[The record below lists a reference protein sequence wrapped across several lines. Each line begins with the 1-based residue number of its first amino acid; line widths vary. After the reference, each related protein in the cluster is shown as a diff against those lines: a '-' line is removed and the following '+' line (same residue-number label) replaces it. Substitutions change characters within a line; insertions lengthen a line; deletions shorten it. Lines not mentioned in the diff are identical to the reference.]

1 MSKERVFINGKVFT
15 GRGEDEFVS
24 AFAVRDGK
32 ITRIG
37 DVSDVRDAEVVDLE
51 GRTVVPGFIDAH
63 THPTY
68 VAMTRNAVPCTVP
81 VVSSITEMIE
91 ALKRHPNYGK
101 GDDLWIEGF
110 GYDES
115 KLAERRTPT
124 TRDLDLV
131 STTQPV
137 YVMRSDC
144 HSGVCNT
151 RALEL
156 AGITRDT
163 PDPEGGRF
171 GRYEDGEPNGFLEEH
186 AANDVVRFAM
196 SSGSYEAKVR
206 DLAWTGTHY
215 HERGIVAVTELM
227 GRLEPIDVLQHFR
240 DAAGE
245 GLTQQAGLY
254 VMWPEKGTL
263 RDLTEEERT
272 GRVKIAGV
280 KVFIDG
286 TISARTAWVG
296 EPYRGTDEHG
306 YPTTDGE
313 ALEAA
318 YEWAVRNRV
327 QLSAHTM
334 GDRAIEFVLDFF
346 EDKEPWLGLDVPSVR
361 LEHVTLLTPEQL
373 ERVREAK
380 VRFGATMQVI
390 FFFAEYES
398 YAENLTDDQFR
409 RAYAVK
415 DAAAAFPYF
424 ALSSDAP
431 CTTWSDPDDIFVS
444 IQAAVTRK
452 AYNGA
457 DTVAE
462 QAITVPQAVLLFTA
476 RAAEL
481 VPFEGKLGQIAPG
494 YEASFVVLDR
504 DVFTCPVDE
513 IARTRVAETWLRG
526 ERVYALEDPTLW
538 VQDSGDSARPTTV
551 GS

>member
-1 MSKERVFINGKVFT
+1 MSKETVFINGKIFT
-15 GRGEDEFVS
+15 ARDENEFVS
-24 AFAVRDGK
+24 AFAVRDGE
-32 ITRIG
+32 ITRVG
-37 DVSDVRDAEVVDLE
+37 DGTDMSGAEVVDLG
-51 GRTVVPGFIDAH
+51 GRTVVPGFIDVH

-68 VAMTRNAVPCTVP
+68 IAMTRNAVPCTFP
-81 VVSSITEMIE
+81 VVNSIPELIE
-91 ALKRHPNYGK
+91 ALKKHPNYGK

-115 KLAERRTPT
+115 KLVERRTPT
-124 TRDLDLV
+124 RHDLDKV

-144 HSGVCNT
+144 HSGICNT

-171 GRYEDGEPNGFLEEH
+171 GRDENGEPNGFLEEH
-186 AANDVVRFAM
+186 AANDVVRFTMAPP
-196 SSGSYEAKVR
+196 SWESRVA
-206 DLAWTGTHY
+206 DLAWTSKHFN
-215 HERGIVAVTELM
+215 ERGIVAITELM
-227 GRLEPIDVLQHFR
+227 GRREPVDVFTLFR
-240 DAAGE
+240 DAEKE
-245 GLTQQAGLY
+245 GLIQHAGLY
-254 VMWPEKGTL
+254 VMWPEKGAL
-263 RDLTEEERT
+263 RDLTEEERN

-296 EPYRGTDEHG
+296 EAYRGTNEYG
-306 YPTTDGE
+306 YPTIDRE
-313 ALEAA
+313 AMQAA
-318 YEWAVRNRV
+318 YEWAVRNGV

-346 EDKEPWLGLDVPSVR
+346 EDKEPWLGPDVPSVR
-361 LEHVTLLTPEQL
+361 LEHVTLLTEEHL
-373 ERVREAK
+373 RRVREAK
-380 VRFGATMQVI
+380 IRYGATMQII

-398 YAENLTDDQFR
+398 YEGNLTDDQFR

-415 DAAAAFPYF
+415 DAAAAFPHF
-424 ALSSDAP
+424 ALTSDAP
-431 CTTWSDPDDIFVS
+431 CTTWMDPDDVFVS

-457 DTVAE
+457 DTVPD
-462 QAITVPQAVLLFTA
+462 QAITVPQAVRLYTA

-481 VPFEGKLGQIAPG
+481 APFEAKLGMIAPG

-504 DVFTCPVDE
+504 DLFTLPADE
-513 IARTRVAETWLRG
+513 IATTRVAETWVRG
-526 ERVYALEDPTLW
+526 EKVFERAPEGTA
-538 VQDSGDSARPTTV
+538 AR
-551 GS
+551 